1 MNATDAA
8 ITGGVALAAAIVL
21 GTIVNRMVPH
31 GTPRRGCEEA
41 ALLLGCAAP
50 ALAVFGEYLHRHLLS
65 GVAVVAVAY
74 GGFYVIRM
82 RQLRRAGRDGVRRLL
97 GLERNAS
104 YGEALSMAERI
115 TPSPSRPTGESS
127 WRRLRSQ
134 WWWWGSCS
142 TGWTRRSS
150 ASPWAQPSR
159 ASGPP
164 TTGHSPREFVTSAT
178 DA

>member
-1 MNATDAA
+1 MNATQAA
-8 ITGGVALAAAIVL
+8 VTGGIALAAAILL
-21 GTIVNRMVPH
+21 GTIVNRLVPH

-97 GLERNAS
+97 GLEREAS
-104 YGEALSMAERI
+104 YGEALSTAERI
-115 TPSPSRPTGESS
+115 TPGTLSTSGRIVLGAAALVVVVAGLLLGRLDTALVGLALGAAEASVRPAYHRALAT
-127 WRRLRSQ
+127 RLRDI
-134 WWWWGSCS
+134 
-142 TGWTRRSS
+142 
-150 ASPWAQPSR
+150 
-159 ASGPP
+159 
-164 TTGHSPREFVTSAT
+164 GH
-178 DA
+178 

>member
-1 MNATDAA
+1 VNATQAA
-8 ITGGVALAAAIVL
+8 VTGGVALAAAILL

-97 GLERNAS
+97 GLERDAS
-104 YGEALSMAERI
+104 YGEALSAAERI
-115 TPSPSRPTGESS
+115 TPGTLSTSGRIVLAAAALAVVVAGLLLDRLDTALVGLALGAAEASVRPAYHRALAT
-127 WRRLRSQ
+127 RLRDI
-134 WWWWGSCS
+134 
-142 TGWTRRSS
+142 
-150 ASPWAQPSR
+150 
-159 ASGPP
+159 
-164 TTGHSPREFVTSAT
+164 GH
-178 DA
+178 

>member
-1 MNATDAA
+1 VNATDAA

-104 YGEALSMAERI
+104 YGEALSAAERI
-115 TPSPSRPTGESS
+115 TPGALSVGGRLVLAAAAAVVVVAGILVGHFDTALVGLSLGAAEGSVRPAYHRALAT
-127 WRRLRSQ
+127 RLRDI
-134 WWWWGSCS
+134 
-142 TGWTRRSS
+142 
-150 ASPWAQPSR
+150 
-159 ASGPP
+159 
-164 TTGHSPREFVTSAT
+164 GH
-178 DA
+178 

>member
-1 MNATDAA
+1 VNATDAA
-8 ITGGVALAAAIVL
+8 ITGGVALAAAILL

-104 YGEALSMAERI
+104 YGEALSAAERI
-115 TPSPSRPTGESS
+115 TPGALSVGGRLVLAAAAAVVVVAGILLGHFDTALVGLSLGAAESS
-127 WRRLRSQ
+127 VRPAYHRALATRLRDI
-134 WWWWGSCS
+134 
-142 TGWTRRSS
+142 
-150 ASPWAQPSR
+150 
-159 ASGPP
+159 
-164 TTGHSPREFVTSAT
+164 GH
-178 DA
+178 

>member
-1 MNATDAA
+1 VNATQAA
-8 ITGGVALAAAIVL
+8 VTGGVALAAAIFL
-21 GTIVNRMVPH
+21 GTIVNRLVPR

-82 RQLRRAGRDGVRRLL
+82 RQLRRAGRDQVRRLL
-97 GLERNAS
+97 GLERDAS

-115 TPSPSRPTGESS
+115 TPASLSTNGRLVLAAAAVVVVVAGLLLDRLDTALLGLTLGAAEASVRPAYHRALAS
-127 WRRLRSQ
+127 RLRDI
-134 WWWWGSCS
+134 
-142 TGWTRRSS
+142 
-150 ASPWAQPSR
+150 
-159 ASGPP
+159 
-164 TTGHSPREFVTSAT
+164 GH
-178 DA
+178 